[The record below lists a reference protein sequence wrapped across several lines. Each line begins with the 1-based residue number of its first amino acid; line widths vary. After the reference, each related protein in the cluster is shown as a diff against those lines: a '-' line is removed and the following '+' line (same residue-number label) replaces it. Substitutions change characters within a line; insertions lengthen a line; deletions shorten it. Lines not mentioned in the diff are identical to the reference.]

1 MGKTP
6 SLGMM
11 FNLLNTI
18 QVEVNLFDPNLYKC
32 NQPNFVNLPCL
43 HSSAYL
49 VIRYHQT
56 DEQTGLDICGTK
68 LVDQIRKQKYR
79 LCRCQEMA
87 SLDVR

>member
-1 MGKTP
+1 MGKIP

-32 NQPNFVNLPCL
+32 NQPNFVNLLCL

-49 VIRYHQT
+49 VIRYH
-56 DEQTGLDICGTK
+56 
-68 LVDQIRKQKYR
+68 
-79 LCRCQEMA
+79 
-87 SLDVR
+87 